1 VIGLPLP
8 GVSVKLA
15 DDPSGKL
22 ELRVKGPNVTSGHFN
37 NPLPGVP
44 LFCPVLM
51 PSNAHYW
58 SPGESDS
65 AFLAL

>member
-1 VIGLPLP
+1 MSESAPDTTLVYWPANDARVIGLPLP

-37 NPLPGVP
+37 NPSLA
-44 LFCPVLM
+44 CPCFA
-51 PSNAHYW
+51 P
-58 SPGESDS
+58 
-65 AFLAL
+65 F